1 MACLRLTCKPTPPIA
16 GGWLASALLAGWRG
30 GWLRLLLVRVLTV
43 VLVVAG
49 CGLRVGLVVYACSR
63 HWLCSSTGS
72 TGWLPGDRD
81 GWA

>member
-16 GGWLASALLAGWRG
+16 SGWLTRALLSRWPGGWLS
-30 GWLRLLLVRVLTV
+30 LLLVRVLTV

-49 CGLRVGLVVYACSR
+49 CWLRVRLVVYPCSR

-72 TGWLPGDRD
+72 TGVGPGNGDR
-81 GWA
+81 WA